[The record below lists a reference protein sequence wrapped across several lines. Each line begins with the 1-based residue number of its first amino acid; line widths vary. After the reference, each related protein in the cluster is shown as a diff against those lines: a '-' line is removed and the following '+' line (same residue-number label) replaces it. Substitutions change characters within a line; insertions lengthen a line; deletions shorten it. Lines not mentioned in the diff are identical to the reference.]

1 MKLSECNFPVAENI
15 QRIINEKGL
24 KQVYVAEKAGYTAH
38 MLSDM
43 LSGRKIIKA
52 CDVHKIC
59 EVLGVDANSLFDKE
73 NYNREPQ

>member
-1 MKLSECNFPVAENI
+1 MKFSGYNFPVAENI
-15 QRIINEKGL
+15 QRIISEKGL
-24 KQVYVAEKAGYTAH
+24 KQVYVAEKAGYTAQ

-59 EVLGVDANSLFDKE
+59 EVLGVDANSLFAADQSSE
-73 NYNREPQ
+73 

>member
-1 MKLSECNFPVAENI
+1 MKFSGYNFPVAENI

-24 KQVYVAEKAGYTAH
+24 KRVYVAEKAGYTAQ

-52 CDVHKIC
+52 CDVRKIC
-59 EVLGVDANSLFDKE
+59 EVLGVDANSLFAADQSSE
-73 NYNREPQ
+73 

>member
-1 MKLSECNFPVAENI
+1 MKFSGYNFPVAENI

-24 KQVYVAEKAGYTAH
+24 KRVYVAEKAGYTAQ

-52 CDVHKIC
+52 CLPLFCAASWNQISIC
-59 EVLGVDANSLFDKE
+59 L
-73 NYNREPQ
+73 